1 MKKNKI
7 KTKDFSRRNFIKK
20 SALITGGALSIPLSV
35 EAMANVNNEK
45 KLKIGVV
52 GCGGRGA
59 GATVQAL
66 KADPNTEL
74 VAMGDAF
81 MNRVDST
88 LGSVKKAMEN
98 YNSSSLKRIKVKDSN
113 KFAGFDAYKNVIDKV
128 DVVILATPPG
138 FRPYHFEYAVN
149 AGKHVFMEKPLSL
162 IHI

>member
-66 KADPNTEL
+66 KADPNTCL
-74 VAMGDAF
+74 LYTSPSPRDRG
-81 MNRVDST
+81 
-88 LGSVKKAMEN
+88 
-98 YNSSSLKRIKVKDSN
+98 
-113 KFAGFDAYKNVIDKV
+113 
-128 DVVILATPPG
+128 
-138 FRPYHFEYAVN
+138 
-149 AGKHVFMEKPLSL
+149 
-162 IHI
+162 